1 MYIYSCYSRPSWQTT
16 CLLRLWNRTNTLCD
30 WISQL
35 WGMSKFGWCSK
46 QCQLV
51 FKHAIINHIYLCI
64 YWYLTARPF
73 PRCPVYIYRSQDD
86 SFPFQVHKNYHTT
99 DIFDLWGYYKLDEH
113 FVWPHFS
120 IAVLSRITG
129 LILPTT
135 TTIPPGWGWGHAVS
149 ELFQNQVLWGYFC
162 FTLAVNWGNKCNW
175 FPLLLNYGV
184 SEYRPQSFI
193 FTTCS
198 DSITASIGGGGCGC
212 LVIVCSSVVEH
223 WQVKPGVLG
232 WIPSD
237 CWLFHFPLFA
247 SPKIKMYLFLAEV
260 RVSKYCIQTKTKTE
274 GLRIRED

>member
-1 MYIYSCYSRPSWQTT
+1 MFSKQYELILARYCLWLQRNTWLITWYIWSIPYIHSVNFNHYVHI
-16 CLLRLWNRTNTLCD
+16 LLLQSTFMANNLLTYRLWNRTNTLCD

-35 WGMSKFGWCSK
+35 WGKSKFGWCSK

-86 SFPFQVHKNYHTT
+86 SFPFQLHKNYHKT
-99 DIFDLWGYYKLDEH
+99 DIFDLWGYYKLGEDFE
-113 FVWPHFS
+113 WPHFS

-149 ELFQNQVLWGYFC
+149 ERFQNQVLWGYFC

-175 FPLLLNYGV
+175 FPLLL
-184 SEYRPQSFI
+184 SFWVQ
-193 FTTCS
+193 TS
-198 DSITASIGGGGCGC
+198 
-212 LVIVCSSVVEH
+212 VI
-223 WQVKPGVLG
+223 
-232 WIPSD
+232 
-237 CWLFHFPLFA
+237 HFRY
-247 SPKIKMYLFLAEV
+247 M
-260 RVSKYCIQTKTKTE
+260 
-274 GLRIRED
+274 